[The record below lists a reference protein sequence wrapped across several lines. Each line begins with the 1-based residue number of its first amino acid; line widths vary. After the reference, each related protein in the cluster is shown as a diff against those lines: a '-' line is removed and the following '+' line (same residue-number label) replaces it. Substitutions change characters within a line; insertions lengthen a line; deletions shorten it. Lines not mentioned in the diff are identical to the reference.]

1 MSRDLKEVG
10 QVAMERRAFQPQGK
24 SRGLEVRPLQLERN
38 EISQRI
44 EDAVRVTRVNVCDGE
59 GHCSGFGFCS
69 QW

>member
-1 MSRDLKEVG
+1 
-10 QVAMERRAFQPQGK
+10 MERRAFQPQGK